1 MKSNL
6 YELID
11 ENKNSRGVFN
21 QKREAKLN
29 AKLLLETKAAKS
41 IDLKIEWIEKI
52 EIKNIIAFDPPS
64 KKIDEKEKIENW
76 IIKDQYIQEIKN
88 LKINFSYSWISV
100 LDRNKELFYFW
111 ALILMMNQK
120 MMYNSINIDDL
131 KLFLK
136 SYNDEKIKMLLN
148 KLIQLKLITK
158 QKWDKNINYWLI
170 TNHLQKENE
179 IVLTTENEND
189 WNYIF
194 TYGLNEFYKNKINNK
209 FFNK

>member
-120 MMYNSINIDDL
+120 MMYNSINVDDL
-131 KLFLK
+131 KIFLK
-136 SYNDEKIKMLLN
+136 SYDDKKIKILLN
-148 KLIQLKLITK
+148 KLIQLKLIAK